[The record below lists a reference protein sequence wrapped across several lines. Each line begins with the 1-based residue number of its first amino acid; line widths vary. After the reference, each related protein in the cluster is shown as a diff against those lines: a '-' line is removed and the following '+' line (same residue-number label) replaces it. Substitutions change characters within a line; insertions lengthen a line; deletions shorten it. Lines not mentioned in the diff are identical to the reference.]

1 VDEIHQYGI
10 VHSDLKPVNFILVA
24 GKLKLIDF
32 GIANAI
38 QANYTSV
45 YKESQIGNRFAF
57 VFVFIYVIIY
67 LFMYLFM

>member
-1 VDEIHQYGI
+1 MNEIHQYGI

-45 YKESQIGNRFAF
+45 YKESQIGNRLT
-57 VFVFIYVIIY
+57 FINVYIH
-67 LFMYLFM
+67 LTHLL

>member
-1 VDEIHQYGI
+1 MDEIHQYGI

-45 YKESQIGNRFAF
+45 YKESQIGNRLA
-57 VFVFIYVIIY
+57 FIYVIIY
-67 LFMYLFM
+67 LFIYLFM